1 MEASCS
7 ACPEALGAF
16 PQVSGIVFT
25 IDTSVPYAK
34 GEQYPDSTYYAPAN
48 PGSRVTI
55 ESVGG
60 KDFDPKATYHI
71 AVNNFMADG
80 GDTYYSFSEVESVDT
95 GVVDAEGL
103 ISYANSLGGVIGEEY
118 AAAKGNITIK

>member
-1 MEASCS
+1 MH
-7 ACPEALGAF
+7 LL
-16 PQVSGIVFT
+16 I
-25 IDTSVPYAK
+25 
-34 GEQYPDSTYYAPAN
+34 
-48 PGSRVTI
+48 
-55 ESVGG
+55 
-60 KDFDPKATYHI
+60 
-71 AVNNFMADG
+71 MADG